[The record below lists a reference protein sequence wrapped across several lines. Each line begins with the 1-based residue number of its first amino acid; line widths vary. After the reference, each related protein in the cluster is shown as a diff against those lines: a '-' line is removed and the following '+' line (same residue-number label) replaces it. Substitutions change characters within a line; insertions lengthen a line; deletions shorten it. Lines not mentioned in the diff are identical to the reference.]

1 MNNFIKYLF
10 IPGLL
15 LFYSCED
22 AVVGNDL
29 SYEERLVVR
38 GLLVAGEPIEV
49 TFERTLP
56 LDQPFDS
63 IRAQLSDV
71 TAFITHND
79 VIDTL
84 KYAGAG
90 KYRTSSMISENGEEY
105 QLSAEW
111 NDKSLTGET
120 RVPFTTTFQNGNIIT
135 EVNEDG
141 DTVHYIQGLLTPREG
156 AVYGATWV
164 ILDPLSGFHLEDNV
178 IPVLLRESDKD
189 LNNRLTLKTR
199 VIPDTLYA
207 AWHNYFYIRVHAF
220 DEEFYN
226 FFITQDANNASS
238 NIFSQSG
245 INLRWNVE
253 GDGIG
258 MFIGESD
265 FYVKVF

>member
-1 MNNFIKYLF
+1 MNRIIKYLF
-10 IPGLL
+10 ISGLL
-15 LFYSCED
+15 FFYSCEN
-22 AVVGNDL
+22 AVVENDL
-29 SYEERLVVR
+29 IYEERLVVR
-38 GLLVAGEPIEV
+38 GLLVAGNPIEV

-63 IRAQLSDV
+63 TKAQLSDV
-71 TAFITHND
+71 TAYITHND

-84 KYAGAG
+84 QYTGAG
-90 KYRTSSMISENGEEY
+90 KYRSSAMIAQNGEGY
-105 QLSAEW
+105 KLSAEW
-111 NDKSLTGET
+111 NGKSLTGET
-120 RVPFTTTFQNGNIIT
+120 SVPYTTTFQNGKIIT
-135 EVNEDG
+135 EVNENG

-156 AVYGATWV
+156 AVYGASWV

-199 VIPDTLYA
+199 NIPDTLYA

-226 FFITQDANNASS
+226 FFVTQDANNASS

-265 FYVKVF
+265 YYVKVF